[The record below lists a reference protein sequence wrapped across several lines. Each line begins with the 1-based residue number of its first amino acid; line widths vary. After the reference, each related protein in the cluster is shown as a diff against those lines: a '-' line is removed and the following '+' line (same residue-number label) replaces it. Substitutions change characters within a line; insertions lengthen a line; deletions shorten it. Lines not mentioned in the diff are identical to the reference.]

1 MRCAAGALARAVVLA
16 GRLGE
21 IGGHHTQLSVP
32 TRPGV
37 EAIGLA
43 WRVAYG
49 VSESRSVADRPAG
62 SGRRSESGDARSRPG
77 KPRGSRLRLTLEDFA
92 ELDRSFPPQIQP
104 RPAEL
109 R

>member
-16 GRLGE
+16 GRWCLRIQVALAWM
-21 IGGHHTQLSVP
+21 IGQ
-32 TRPGV
+32 PGV
-37 EAIGLA
+37 GA
-43 WRVAYG
+43 VARAATLDH
-49 VSESRSVADRPAG
+49 VREN
-62 SGRRSESGDARSRPG
+62 
-77 KPRGSRLRLTLEDFA
+77 RGALDLRLTLEDFA